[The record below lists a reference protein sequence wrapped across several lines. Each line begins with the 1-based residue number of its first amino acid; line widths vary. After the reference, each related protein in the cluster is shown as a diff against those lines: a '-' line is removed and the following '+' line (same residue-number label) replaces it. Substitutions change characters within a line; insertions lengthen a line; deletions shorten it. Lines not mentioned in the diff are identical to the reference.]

1 MPAPI
6 IAIGLI
12 VLNLLKISGV
22 PFAIQCIPKL
32 AIYFYLG
39 YLIVK
44 YEKPIYSYF
53 INNKKPLTIF
63 DIDINNMSLAEVEK
77 AFDELE
83 TKNLIK
89 LNRFTIELQ
98 LLVKVTQLLLISIKL

>member
-1 MPAPI
+1 MLSI
-6 IAIGLI
+6 NSMK
-12 VLNLLKISGV
+12 VYSYLK
-22 PFAIQCIPKL
+22 
-32 AIYFYLG
+32 
-39 YLIVK
+39 
-44 YEKPIYSYF
+44 SYF

-89 LNRFTIELQ
+89 LNKQYIYPSVEKIINL
-98 LLVKVTQLLLISIKL
+98 